1 MKLNTKKIFASTKKS
16 KYTSNKKLNLFPSS
30 LASKEKTNHTSSNKN
45 SNSNQNHQKKISAQ
59 SQITNPFNNNSSQ
72 KAHRFSIHKKT
83 KSSKNQNFRLE
94 FLKFKENNNFDL
106 NNILP
111 TSESESNQNDKY
123 DIEALC
129 KLFKDSK
136 LKSTIIMDNNGN
148 NNLNSEQEKFI
159 KDYLDKK
166 EKLQSNINK
175 CSINSI
181 KVQNYNHNNILLKQ
195 KSNSNNKA
203 FNLKYKNFDL
213 DKVRNNILKM
223 DENGNIMGNKP
234 FLSTKDNNRF
244 KDILEYEEKNE
255 EDDEINTSS
264 NYPNNNDDKE
274 NNSMFENCTNK
285 SFDSSFL
292 GSSLA
297 EDFLIPFNDTKIK
310 D

>member
-1 MKLNTKKIFASTKKS
+1 MKLNTKKIFAPTKKS

-30 LASKEKTNHTSSNKN
+30 LASKEKTNQTSSNKN

-59 SQITNPFNNNSSQ
+59 SKITNPFNNNSSQ

-166 EKLQSNINK
+166 VKLQSNINK

-234 FLSTKDNNRF
+234 LSTKDNNRF

-255 EDDEINTSS
+255 ENDEINTSS
-264 NYPNNNDDKE
+264 NNPINDDDKE

-292 GSSLA
+292 GSSIA
-297 EDFLIPFNDTKIK
+297 EDFYQTFTGTIEKN
-310 D
+310 

>member
-1 MKLNTKKIFASTKKS
+1 
-16 KYTSNKKLNLFPSS
+16 
-30 LASKEKTNHTSSNKN
+30 
-45 SNSNQNHQKKISAQ
+45 
-59 SQITNPFNNNSSQ
+59 
-72 KAHRFSIHKKT
+72 
-83 KSSKNQNFRLE
+83 
-94 FLKFKENNNFDL
+94 
-106 NNILP
+106 
-111 TSESESNQNDKY
+111 
-123 DIEALC
+123 
-129 KLFKDSK
+129 
-136 LKSTIIMDNNGN
+136 MDNNGN

-166 EKLQSNINK
+166 ERLQSNINK

-195 KSNSNNKA
+195 KSNTNNKA

-255 EDDEINTSS
+255 EDDEINTSG
-264 NYPNNNDDKE
+264 NNPINDDDKE

-292 GSSLA
+292 GSSIA
-297 EDFLIPFNDTKIK
+297 EDFYQTFTGTIEKN
-310 D
+310 